1 MRTRSNGKES
11 GPFVRACKKAQI
23 VGKRTFGSNNDLKS
37 VRRRAVLGSAKGLQ
51 RPASLAVL
59 LSSMTTAYESP
70 NTRRKSRLQEAS
82 LLEGPMLLL
91 QSIRGFKTN
100 RSLLWLGCVPLAL
113 FGLGLFNL
121 SAHAA
126 EMPELNAAFLANNLW
141 LLVATILVIFMN
153 AGFAMVEAGMCRQK
167 NAVNIL
173 AKNLFVF
180 ALAVTA
186 YWFVGYSLMYG
197 NAIAAGWLY
206 FNGLF
211 FDPAVTPELIS
222 EAGLV
227 PSVDFL
233 FQAAFAGT
241 AATIVSGL
249 VAERVKF
256 GEFVVFSLILTA
268 FIYPIAGSWE
278 WNGGWLNSVGDKEF
292 IDFAGS
298 SIVHSVGAW
307 AGLIGAMLLGPRIG
321 KFIDGKPQAI
331 PGHNMAIAT
340 LGALIL
346 WIGWYGF
353 NPGSQLAM
361 DQWVPYVAVTTTLAA
376 AGGAIG
382 ATVISTLTSG
392 KPDLTMII
400 NGILAGL
407 VSITAGCGNLTFV
420 GSWVAGLIGGIIV
433 VFAVSALDASG
444 IDDPV
449 GAFSV
454 HGVCGVWG
462 TLVVGLWGFD
472 IQGDGSPLGLLVGG
486 GISQLGIQALGC
498 AAYAIWT
505 IVTCWIA
512 WSVIGGLFGGIRVT
526 EKEEVEGLDIGEHG
540 MEAYPDFVSSGR

>member
-1 MRTRSNGKES
+1 
-11 GPFVRACKKAQI
+11 
-23 VGKRTFGSNNDLKS
+23 
-37 VRRRAVLGSAKGLQ
+37 
-51 RPASLAVL
+51 
-59 LSSMTTAYESP
+59 
-70 NTRRKSRLQEAS
+70 
-82 LLEGPMLLL
+82 MLLL
-91 QSIRGFKTN
+91 QSIRGFRTN
-100 RSLLWLGCVPLAL
+100 RSLTWLACVPVALA
-113 FGLGLFNL
+113 GLGIFNL

-126 EMPELNAAFLANNLW
+126 DLPELNAAFLANNLW

-186 YWFVGYSLMYG
+186 YWFIGFSLMYG
-197 NAIAAGWLY
+197 APFWEGILY
-206 FNGLF
+206 YGKGGALGLF
-211 FDPAVTPELIS
+211 FDPTVTPQMVTDGS
-222 EAGLV
+222 LV

-256 GEFVVFSLILTA
+256 GEFVIFALVLTA
-268 FIYPIAGSWE
+268 FIYPISGSWQ
-278 WNGGWLNSVGDKEF
+278 WNSDGWLAQLGF

-307 AGLIGAMLLGPRIG
+307 AGLVGAMLLGPRIG
-321 KFIDGKPQAI
+321 KYVNGKTQAM

-353 NPGSQLAM
+353 NPGSVLGM
-361 DQWVPYVAVTTTLAA
+361 DETVAFVAVTTTLAA

-382 ATVISTLTSG
+382 ATVTSTLTSG

-407 VSITAGCGNLTFV
+407 VSITAGCGNMTMV
-420 GSWVAGLIGGIIV
+420 GSWIAGLIGGIIV
-433 VFAVSALDASG
+433 VFSVAALDAAG

-462 TLVVGLWGFD
+462 TLVVGLWGV
-472 IQGDGSPLGLLVGG
+472 DGATGIGLFNGG
-486 GISQLGIQALGC
+486 GFSQLGIQAVGC

-512 WSVIGGLFGGIRVT
+512 WSVIGAMFGGIRVT
-526 EKEEVEGLDIGEHG
+526 EEEEINGLDIGEHG
-540 MEAYPDFVSSGR
+540 MEAYPDFASAGN

>member
-1 MRTRSNGKES
+1 MT
-11 GPFVRACKKAQI
+11 V
-23 VGKRTFGSNNDLKS
+23 
-37 VRRRAVLGSAKGLQ
+37 
-51 RPASLAVL
+51 
-59 LSSMTTAYESP
+59 SSP
-70 NTRRKSRLQEAS
+70 RRKNRLQEAS
-82 LLEGPMLLL
+82 LIEGPMLLL
-91 QSIRGFKTN
+91 QNIRGFRSH
-100 RSLLWLGCVPLAL
+100 RSLMWLACVPIAL
-113 FGLGLFNL
+113 LGLGLFDFA
-121 SAHAA
+121 AHANELPA
-126 EMPELNAAFLANNLW
+126 ELNAAFLANNLW

-173 AKNLFVF
+173 SKNLFVF
-180 ALAVTA
+180 ALAVTS

-197 NAIAAGWLY
+197 DAVAQGWLY

-211 FDPAVTPELIS
+211 FDPTVTPELIG
-222 EAGLV
+222 EGGLV
-227 PSVDFL
+227 PTVDFL

-256 GEFVVFSLILTA
+256 GEFVVFSLVLTA
-268 FIYPIAGSWE
+268 FIYPIAGSWQ
-278 WNGGWLNSVGDKEF
+278 WNGGWLSEAGF

-307 AGLIGAMLLGPRIG
+307 AGLVGAYLLGPRIG
-321 KFIDGKPQAI
+321 KYVNGRAQAM

-382 ATVISTLTSG
+382 ATVVATLKDG

-407 VSITAGCGNLTFV
+407 VSVTAGCGNLTMS
-420 GSWVAGLIGGIIV
+420 GAWLAGLVGGGIV
-433 VFAVSALDASG
+433 VYSVAALDSLR

-454 HGVCGVWG
+454 HGVCGIWG
-462 TLVVGLWGFD
+462 TIVVGLWGYD
-472 IQGDGSPLGLLVGG
+472 VQGTGAGIGLFTGG
-486 GISQLGIQALGC
+486 GIGQLWIQIVGC
-498 AAYAIWT
+498 IAYAVWT
-505 IVTCWIA
+505 VVTCYVTWK
-512 WSVIGGLFGGIRVT
+512 VIGAAFGGIRVT
-526 EKEEVEGLDIGEHG
+526 EEQEKLGLDITEHG
-540 MEAYPDFVSSGR
+540 IEAYPDYAMSGSGVGNR

>member
-1 MRTRSNGKES
+1 MML
-11 GPFVRACKKAQI
+11 
-23 VGKRTFGSNNDLKS
+23 LKS
-37 VRRRAVLGSAKGLQ
+37 LRGFSSHRSLVWLACAPVALLGLSVFTLSAK
-51 RPASLAVL
+51 
-59 LSSMTTAYESP
+59 
-70 NTRRKSRLQEAS
+70 
-82 LLEGPMLLL
+82 
-91 QSIRGFKTN
+91 
-100 RSLLWLGCVPLAL
+100 
-113 FGLGLFNL
+113 
-121 SAHAA
+121 A
-126 EMPELNAAFLANNLW
+126 EELPELTGAFLANNMW

-180 ALAVTA
+180 ALAVTS
-186 YWFVGYSLMYG
+186 YWFIGFGIMYYG
-197 NAIAAGWLY
+197 KEIIPGVLY
-206 FNGLF
+206 FNGFF
-211 FDPAVTPELIS
+211 FDPAVTADMIS
-222 EAGLV
+222 EAALV

-249 VAERVKF
+249 VAERIKF
-256 GEFVVFSLILTA
+256 GEFVIFALVLTA
-268 FIYPIAGSWE
+268 FIYPVAGSWK
-278 WNGGWLNSVGDKEF
+278 WNGGWLDQMGF

-307 AGLIGAMLLGPRIG
+307 AGLVGAMLLGPRIG
-321 KFIDGKPQAI
+321 KYVGGKAQAI
-331 PGHNMAIAT
+331 PGHNMSIAT

-361 DQWVPYVAVTTTLAA
+361 DQWVPYVAVTTTLGA

-382 ATVISTLTSG
+382 ATVISTITSK

-407 VSITAGCGNLTFV
+407 VSVTAGCGNLTLT
-420 GSWVAGLIGGIIV
+420 GSWVAGLVGGIIV
-433 VFAVSALDASG
+433 VFSVAALDAAG

-462 TLVVGLWGFD
+462 TIVIGLWGYD
-472 IQGDGSPLGLLVGG
+472 VQGDGSGLGLLVGG
-486 GISQLGIQALGC
+486 GIDQLGIQALGA

-505 IVTCWIA
+505 VVTCFIA
-512 WSVIGGLFGGIRVT
+512 WQIIGSLFGGIRVT
-526 EKEEVEGLDIGEHG
+526 EQEESEGLDIGEHG
-540 MEAYPDFVSSGR
+540 MEAYAGFSTINN

>member
-1 MRTRSNGKES
+1 MW
-11 GPFVRACKKAQI
+11 
-23 VGKRTFGSNNDLKS
+23 
-37 VRRRAVLGSAKGLQ
+37 
-51 RPASLAVL
+51 LA
-59 LSSMTTAYESP
+59 
-70 NTRRKSRLQEAS
+70 
-82 LLEGPMLLL
+82 
-91 QSIRGFKTN
+91 
-100 RSLLWLGCVPLAL
+100 CVPIAL
-113 FGLGLFNL
+113 LGLGLFDFA
-121 SAHAA
+121 AHANELPA
-126 EMPELNAAFLANNLW
+126 ELNAAFLANNLW

-180 ALAVTA
+180 ALAVTS

-197 NAIAAGWLY
+197 DAVAQGWLY

-211 FDPAVTPELIS
+211 FDPTVTPELIG
-222 EAGLV
+222 EGGLV
-227 PSVDFL
+227 PTVDFL

-256 GEFVVFSLILTA
+256 GEFVVFSLVLTA
-268 FIYPIAGSWE
+268 FIYPIAGSWQ
-278 WNGGWLNSVGDKEF
+278 WNGGWLSEAGF

-307 AGLIGAMLLGPRIG
+307 AGLVGAYLLGPRIG
-321 KFIDGKPQAI
+321 KFVNGRAQAM

-382 ATVISTLTSG
+382 ATVITTIKSG

-407 VSITAGCGNLTFV
+407 VSVTAGCGNLTMA
-420 GSWVAGLIGGIIV
+420 GAWLAGLVGGGIV
-433 VFAVSALDASG
+433 VYSVAALDSLR

-454 HGVCGVWG
+454 HGVCGIWG
-462 TLVVGLWGFD
+462 TVVVGLWGYD
-472 IQGDGSPLGLLVGG
+472 IQGTGAGLGLFTGG
-486 GISQLGIQALGC
+486 GVGQLWIQIVGC
-498 AAYAIWT
+498 IAYAIWT
-505 IVTCWIA
+505 VVTCYVTWK
-512 WSVIGGLFGGIRVT
+512 VIGAAFGGIRVT
-526 EKEEVEGLDIGEHG
+526 EEQEKLGLDITEHG
-540 MEAYPDFVSSGR
+540 IEAYPDYAMSGSGVGNR

>member
-1 MRTRSNGKES
+1 M
-11 GPFVRACKKAQI
+11 
-23 VGKRTFGSNNDLKS
+23 KRTKKLVFSCTRNFMTTTLHSSSRRNRPKLQDVSLADGPLLLLRSFRGFGSN
-37 VRRRAVLGSAKGLQ
+37 
-51 RPASLAVL
+51 
-59 LSSMTTAYESP
+59 
-70 NTRRKSRLQEAS
+70 
-82 LLEGPMLLL
+82 
-91 QSIRGFKTN
+91 
-100 RSLLWLGCVPLAL
+100 RSQLWLATVPLAL
-113 FGLGLFNL
+113 LGIGIFNL
-121 SAHAA
+121 SANAA
-126 EMPELNAAFLANNLW
+126 DLPELNAAFLANNLW
-141 LLVATILVIFMN
+141 LLIATILVIFMN
-153 AGFAMVEAGMCRQK
+153 AGFAMVEAGMCRSK

-180 ALAVTA
+180 SLAVTA
-186 YWFVGYSLMYG
+186 YWFVGYSIMYG
-197 NAIAAGWLY
+197 GTIAEGWLY
-206 FNGLF
+206 FSGLF
-211 FDPAVTPELIS
+211 FDPTVTAETVAD
-222 EAGLV
+222 AGLV
-227 PSVDFL
+227 PTVDFL
-233 FQAAFAGT
+233 FQSAFAGT

-256 GEFVVFSLILTA
+256 GEFIVFALILTA
-268 FIYPIAGSWE
+268 FIYPVSGSWQ
-278 WNGGWLNSVGDKEF
+278 WNGGWLSEMGFV
-292 IDFAGS
+292 DFAGS

-307 AGLIGAMLLGPRIG
+307 AGLVGAMLLGPRIG
-321 KFIDGKPQAI
+321 KFVDGKPQAM

-382 ATVISTLTSG
+382 ATIISTITSG

-407 VSITAGCGNLTFV
+407 VSITAGCANLTLV
-420 GSWVAGLIGGIIV
+420 GSWLAGLIGGVIV
-433 VFAVSALDASG
+433 VFSVAALDAAK

-472 IQGDGSPLGLLVGG
+472 IQGDGSPLGFLVGG
-486 GISQLGIQALGC
+486 GFNQFFVQALGC

-505 IVTCWIA
+505 LITCWIA
-512 WSVIGGLFGGIRVT
+512 WSIIGGLFGGIRVT
-526 EKEEVEGLDIGEHG
+526 EKEEILGLDIGEHG
-540 MEAYPDFVSSGR
+540 MEAYPDFVSSK

>member
-1 MRTRSNGKES
+1 M
-11 GPFVRACKKAQI
+11 
-23 VGKRTFGSNNDLKS
+23 
-37 VRRRAVLGSAKGLQ
+37 
-51 RPASLAVL
+51 
-59 LSSMTTAYESP
+59 
-70 NTRRKSRLQEAS
+70 
-82 LLEGPMLLL
+82 MLLK
-91 QSIRGFKTN
+91 SIRGFSSN
-100 RSLLWLGCVPLAL
+100 RAIIWLACAPLAFL
-113 FGLGLFNL
+113 GLGIFTL
-121 SAHAA
+121 SAKA
-126 EMPELNAAFLANNLW
+126 EELPELSAAFLANNLW

-186 YWFVGYSLMYG
+186 YWFMGYSLMYG
-197 NAIAAGWLY
+197 SNEIIPGILSI
-206 FNGLF
+206 NGLF
-211 FDPAVTPELIS
+211 FDPAVSAETIS

-227 PSVDFL
+227 PTVDFL

-249 VAERVKF
+249 VAERIKF
-256 GEFVVFSLILTA
+256 GEFVIFALVLTA
-268 FIYPIAGSWE
+268 FIYPVAGSWE
-278 WNGGWLNSVGDKEF
+278 WNGGWLNEVGARYTEAQALAKENVELTDTVIRPF

-307 AGLIGAMLLGPRIG
+307 AGLVGAVLLGPRIG
-321 KFIDGKPQAI
+321 KYVGGKAQAI
-331 PGHNMAIAT
+331 PGHNMSIAT
-340 LGALIL
+340 LGCLIL

-353 NPGSQLAM
+353 NPGSQLVM
-361 DQWVPYVAVTTTLAA
+361 DQWVPYVAVTTTLGA

-382 ATVISTLTSG
+382 ATVISTITSK

-407 VSITAGCGNLTFV
+407 VSVTAGCGNLTLV
-420 GSWVAGLIGGIIV
+420 GAWVAGLVGGIIV
-433 VFAVSALDASG
+433 VFAVSALDNAG

-462 TLVVGLWGFD
+462 TLVVGLWGYD
-472 IQGDGSPLGLLVGG
+472 IQNPTDKLPHGEPLGLFVSGNFD
-486 GISQLGIQALGC
+486 QLGIQALGT

-505 IVTCWIA
+505 VVTCFVA
-512 WSVIGGLFGGIRVT
+512 WKVIGALFGGIRVT
-526 EKEEVEGLDIGEHG
+526 EQEEVDGLDIGEHG
-540 MEAYPDFVSSGR
+540 MEAYAGFSTTN

>member
-1 MRTRSNGKES
+1 MML
-11 GPFVRACKKAQI
+11 
-23 VGKRTFGSNNDLKS
+23 LKS
-37 VRRRAVLGSAKGLQ
+37 LRGFSSHRSLVWLACAPVALLGLSVFTLSAK
-51 RPASLAVL
+51 
-59 LSSMTTAYESP
+59 
-70 NTRRKSRLQEAS
+70 
-82 LLEGPMLLL
+82 
-91 QSIRGFKTN
+91 
-100 RSLLWLGCVPLAL
+100 
-113 FGLGLFNL
+113 
-121 SAHAA
+121 A
-126 EMPELNAAFLANNLW
+126 EELPELTGAFLANNMW

-180 ALAVTA
+180 ALAVTS
-186 YWFVGYSLMYG
+186 YWFIGFGIMYYG
-197 NAIAAGWLY
+197 KEIIPGVLY
-206 FNGLF
+206 FNGFF
-211 FDPAVTPELIS
+211 FDPAVTAEMIS
-222 EAGLV
+222 DAALV

-249 VAERVKF
+249 VAERIKF
-256 GEFVVFSLILTA
+256 GEFVIFALVLTA
-268 FIYPIAGSWE
+268 FIYPVAGSWK
-278 WNGGWLNSVGDKEF
+278 WNGGWLDQMGF

-307 AGLIGAMLLGPRIG
+307 AGLVGAMLLGPRIG
-321 KFIDGKPQAI
+321 KYVGGKAQAI
-331 PGHNMAIAT
+331 PGHNMSIAT

-361 DQWVPYVAVTTTLAA
+361 DQWVPYVAVTTTMGA

-382 ATVISTLTSG
+382 ATVISTITSK

-407 VSITAGCGNLTFV
+407 VSVTAGCGELTFV
-420 GSWVAGLIGGIIV
+420 GAWVAGLVGGILV
-433 VFAVSALDASG
+433 VFSVAALDAAG

-462 TLVVGLWGFD
+462 TIVIGLWGFD
-472 IQGDGSPLGLLVGG
+472 IQGDGSGLGLFVGG
-486 GISQLGIQALGC
+486 GINQLGVQALG
-498 AAYAIWT
+498 AGAYAIWT
-505 IVTCWIA
+505 VVTCFIA
-512 WSVIGGLFGGIRVT
+512 WQVIGAVFGGIRVT
-526 EKEEVEGLDIGEHG
+526 EQEESDGLDIGEHG
-540 MEAYPDFVSSGR
+540 MEAYSGFATTNN

>member
-1 MRTRSNGKES
+1 
-11 GPFVRACKKAQI
+11 
-23 VGKRTFGSNNDLKS
+23 
-37 VRRRAVLGSAKGLQ
+37 
-51 RPASLAVL
+51 
-59 LSSMTTAYESP
+59 MTTALQTP
-70 NTRRKSRLQEAS
+70 KRRSRSKLQDAS
-82 LLEGPMLLL
+82 LVNGPMLLL
-91 QSIRGFKTN
+91 RSIRGFSSN
-100 RSLLWLGCVPLAL
+100 RSMLWLATVPLAL
-113 FGLGLFNL
+113 FGLGIFNVA
-121 SAHAA
+121 AHAT
-126 EMPELNAAFLANNLW
+126 ELPSLNAQFLANNLW
-141 LLVATILVIFMN
+141 LFVATILVIFMN
-153 AGFAMVEAGMCRQK
+153 AGFAMVEAGMCRSK

-180 ALAVTA
+180 ALAVTS
-186 YWFVGYSLMYG
+186 YWVIGFGIMYYG
-197 NAIAAGWLY
+197 KEIIPGVLY
-206 FNGLF
+206 FNSLF
-211 FDPAVTPELIS
+211 FDPTVTAEMI
-222 EAGLV
+222 EGAELV
-227 PSVDFL
+227 PTVDFL

-256 GEFVVFSLILTA
+256 GEFVVFAIVLTA
-268 FIYPIAGSWE
+268 FIYPIAGSWK
-278 WNGGWLNSVGDKEF
+278 WNGGWLDQLGF

-321 KFIDGKPQAI
+321 KYKNGKPQAM

-376 AGGAIG
+376 AAGAIG
-382 ATVISTLTSG
+382 ATLVSTLTSG

-407 VSITAGCGNLTFV
+407 VSITAGCGDMTLV
-420 GSWVAGLIGGIIV
+420 GSWFAGLVGGILV
-433 VFAVSALDASG
+433 VFSVAALDAAE

-462 TLVVGLWGFD
+462 TIVIGLWGSPV
-472 IQGDGSPLGLLVGG
+472 QGGEWTSLFASGNPKMLFV
-486 GISQLGIQALGC
+486 QALG
-498 AAYAIWT
+498 AGAYALWT
-505 IVTCWIA
+505 IITCWIA
-512 WSVIGGLFGGIRVT
+512 WSIIGGLFGGIRVS
-526 EKEEVEGLDIGEHG
+526 EEEEIQGLDIGEHG
-540 MEAYPDFVSSGR
+540 MEAYPDFASAK

>member
-1 MRTRSNGKES
+1 
-11 GPFVRACKKAQI
+11 
-23 VGKRTFGSNNDLKS
+23 
-37 VRRRAVLGSAKGLQ
+37 
-51 RPASLAVL
+51 
-59 LSSMTTAYESP
+59 MTTALQTP
-70 NTRRKSRLQEAS
+70 QRRSKSKLQAAS
-82 LLEGPMLLL
+82 LINGPMLLL
-91 QSIRGFKTN
+91 RSIRGFSSN
-100 RSLLWLGCVPLAL
+100 RSMLWLATVPLAL
-113 FGLGLFNL
+113 LGLGIFNL

-126 EMPELNAAFLANNLW
+126 DLPELSAAFLANNLW
-141 LLVATILVIFMN
+141 LLIATILVIFMN
-153 AGFAMVEAGMCRQK
+153 AGFAMVEAGMCRSK

-180 ALAVTA
+180 ALAVTS
-186 YWFVGYSLMYG
+186 YWFIGFSIMYG
-197 NAIAAGWLY
+197 APVADGWFY
-206 FNGLF
+206 FSGLF
-211 FDPAVTPELIS
+211 FDPTVTADMVS
-222 EAGLV
+222 SDALV
-227 PSVDFL
+227 PTVDFL
-233 FQAAFAGT
+233 FQSAFAGT

-256 GEFVVFSLILTA
+256 GEFVIFAIVLTA
-268 FIYPIAGSWE
+268 FIYPVAGSWQ
-278 WNGGWLNSVGDKEF
+278 WNATDELIAAGKQGWLNKLGF

-307 AGLIGAMLLGPRIG
+307 AGLVGAMLLGPRIG
-321 KFIDGKPQAI
+321 KFKDGKPQAM

-376 AGGAIG
+376 AAGAIG
-382 ATVISTLTSG
+382 ATIVSTLTSG

-407 VSITAGCGNLTFV
+407 VSITAGCGHMTLSGAWF
-420 GSWVAGLIGGIIV
+420 AGLVGGIIV
-433 VFAVSALDASG
+433 VFSVEAVDAAE

-462 TLVVGLWGFD
+462 TLAIGLWGTD
-472 IQGDGSPLGLLVGG
+472 VQADVVAGLGLLNGG
-486 GISQLGIQALGC
+486 GINQLLIQALGA

-505 IVTCWIA
+505 LVTCWIA
-512 WSVIGGLFGGIRVT
+512 WSVIGGLFGGIRVS
-526 EKEEVEGLDIGEHG
+526 EEEETQGLDIGEHG
-540 MEAYPDFVSSGR
+540 MEAYPDFASAK

>member
-1 MRTRSNGKES
+1 MML
-11 GPFVRACKKAQI
+11 
-23 VGKRTFGSNNDLKS
+23 LKS
-37 VRRRAVLGSAKGLQ
+37 LRGFSSHRSLVWLACAPVALLGLSVFTLSAK
-51 RPASLAVL
+51 
-59 LSSMTTAYESP
+59 
-70 NTRRKSRLQEAS
+70 
-82 LLEGPMLLL
+82 
-91 QSIRGFKTN
+91 
-100 RSLLWLGCVPLAL
+100 
-113 FGLGLFNL
+113 
-121 SAHAA
+121 A
-126 EMPELNAAFLANNLW
+126 EELPELTGAFLANNMW

-180 ALAVTA
+180 ALAVTS
-186 YWFVGYSLMYG
+186 YWFIGFGIMYYG
-197 NAIAAGWLY
+197 KEIIPGVLY

-211 FDPAVTPELIS
+211 FDPAVTAEMIS
-222 EAGLV
+222 DAALV

-249 VAERVKF
+249 VAERIKF
-256 GEFVVFSLILTA
+256 GEFVIFALVLTA
-268 FIYPIAGSWE
+268 FIYPVAGSWK
-278 WNGGWLNSVGDKEF
+278 WNGGWLDQMGF

-307 AGLIGAMLLGPRIG
+307 AGLVGAMLLGPRIG
-321 KFIDGKPQAI
+321 KYVGGKAQAI
-331 PGHNMAIAT
+331 PGHNMSIAT

-361 DQWVPYVAVTTTLAA
+361 DQWVPYVAVTTTMGA

-382 ATVISTLTSG
+382 ATVISTITSK

-407 VSITAGCGNLTFV
+407 VSVTAGCGELTFV
-420 GSWVAGLIGGIIV
+420 GAWVAGLVGGILV
-433 VFAVSALDASG
+433 VFSVAALDAAG

-462 TLVVGLWGFD
+462 TIVIGLWGFD
-472 IQGDGSPLGLLVGG
+472 IQGDGSGLGLFVGG
-486 GISQLGIQALGC
+486 GINQLGVQALG
-498 AAYAIWT
+498 AGAYAIWT
-505 IVTCWIA
+505 VVTCFIA
-512 WSVIGGLFGGIRVT
+512 WQVIGALFGGIRVT
-526 EKEEVEGLDIGEHG
+526 EQEESDGLDIGEHG
-540 MEAYPDFVSSGR
+540 MEAYSGFATTNN

>member
-1 MRTRSNGKES
+1 MTTIFQTPPRRSRPK
-11 GPFVRACKKAQI
+11 
-23 VGKRTFGSNNDLKS
+23 
-37 VRRRAVLGSAKGLQ
+37 LQ
-51 RPASLAVL
+51 DVSLA
-59 LSSMTTAYESP
+59 
-70 NTRRKSRLQEAS
+70 N
-82 LLEGPMLLL
+82 GPLLL
-91 QSIRGFKTN
+91 LKSIRGFSSN
-100 RSLLWLGCVPLAL
+100 RSLLWLATVPLAL
-113 FGLGLFNL
+113 FGLGIFNL
-121 SAHAA
+121 SAHASDL
-126 EMPELNAAFLANNLW
+126 PELNAAFLANNLW
-141 LLVATILVIFMN
+141 LLIATILVIFMN
-153 AGFAMVEAGMCRQK
+153 AGFAMVEAGMCRSK

-180 ALAVTA
+180 ALAVTS
-186 YWFVGYSLMYG
+186 YWFIGYSIMYG
-197 NAIAAGWLY
+197 GSLAEGWLY
-206 FNGLF
+206 FGGLF
-211 FDPAVTPELIS
+211 FDPTVTAETVAD
-222 EAGLV
+222 AGLV
-227 PSVDFL
+227 PTVDFL
-233 FQAAFAGT
+233 FQSAFAGT

-256 GEFVVFSLILTA
+256 GEFVVFALILTA
-268 FIYPIAGSWE
+268 FIYPISGSWQ
-278 WNGGWLNSVGDKEF
+278 WNGGWLAELGF

-307 AGLIGAMLLGPRIG
+307 AGLVGAMLLGPRIG
-321 KFIDGKPQAI
+321 KFIEGKPQAM

-382 ATVISTLTSG
+382 ATVISTITSG

-407 VSITAGCGNLTFV
+407 VSITAGCANLTML
-420 GSWVAGLIGGIIV
+420 GSWLAGLVGGVIV
-433 VFAVSALDASG
+433 VFSVAALDAAE

-462 TLVVGLWGFD
+462 TLVVGIWGFD
-472 IQGDGSPLGLLVGG
+472 IQGDGSALGFLVGG
-486 GISQLGIQALGC
+486 GFNQFFVQALGC

-505 IVTCWIA
+505 LITCWIT
-512 WSVIGGLFGGIRVT
+512 WSVIGGLFGGIRVS
-526 EKEEVEGLDIGEHG
+526 EDEEVLGLDIGEHG
-540 MEAYPDFVSSGR
+540 MEAYPDFVTSK

>member
-1 MRTRSNGKES
+1 
-11 GPFVRACKKAQI
+11 
-23 VGKRTFGSNNDLKS
+23 
-37 VRRRAVLGSAKGLQ
+37 
-51 RPASLAVL
+51 
-59 LSSMTTAYESP
+59 
-70 NTRRKSRLQEAS
+70 
-82 LLEGPMLLL
+82 MLLL
-91 QSIRGFKTN
+91 RSIRGFSSD
-100 RSLLWLGCVPLAL
+100 RSRLWLATIPVAL
-113 FGLGLFNL
+113 FGLGIFNL
-121 SAHAA
+121 SARAA

-186 YWFVGYSLMYG
+186 YWFIGFSLMYG
-197 NAIAAGWLY
+197 NAFWEGILY
-206 FNGLF
+206 YGKGGAFGLF
-211 FDPAVTPELIS
+211 FDPAVTPEMVKDGS
-222 EAGLV
+222 LV

-256 GEFVVFSLILTA
+256 GEFVIFALVLTA
-268 FIYPIAGSWE
+268 FIYPISGSWQ
-278 WNGGWLNSVGDKEF
+278 WNGGWLSELGF

-307 AGLIGAMLLGPRIG
+307 AGLVGAMLLGPRIG

-340 LGALIL
+340 LGALVL

-353 NPGSQLAM
+353 NPGSELAM
-361 DQWVPYVAVTTTLAA
+361 DQYVAYVAVTTTLAA

-382 ATVISTLTSG
+382 ATVISTITSG

-407 VSITAGCGNLTFV
+407 VSITAGCGNMTMA
-420 GSWVAGLIGGIIV
+420 GSWVAGLVGGIIV
-433 VFAVSALDASG
+433 VFSVAALDAAG

-454 HGVCGVWG
+454 HGVCGIWG
-462 TLVVGLWGFD
+462 TLVIGLWGVEGMD
-472 IQGDGSPLGLLVGG
+472 AGAAGIGLLNGG
-486 GISQLGIQALGC
+486 GISQLGIQAVGC

-505 IVTCWIA
+505 LVTCWIA
-512 WSVIGGLFGGIRVT
+512 WSVIGALFGGIRVS
-526 EKEEVEGLDIGEHG
+526 EQEEIEGLDIGEHG
-540 MEAYPDFVSSGR
+540 MEAYPDFATTNS

>member
-1 MRTRSNGKES
+1 MTTATQA
-11 GPFVRACKKAQI
+11 PP
-23 VGKRTFGSNNDLKS
+23 
-37 VRRRAVLGSAKGLQ
+37 VRRRK
-51 RPASLAVL
+51 
-59 LSSMTTAYESP
+59 T
-70 NTRRKSRLQEAS
+70 LQEAS
-82 LLEGPMLLL
+82 LLEGPMMLLK
-91 QSIRGFKTN
+91 SIRGFSSH
-100 RSLLWLGCVPLAL
+100 RSLVWLACAPVAL
-113 FGLGLFNL
+113 LGLGIFTF
-121 SAHAA
+121 AA
-126 EMPELNAAFLANNLW
+126 KAEELPELNAAFLANNLW

-186 YWFVGYSLMYG
+186 YWFCGYALMYG
-197 NAIAAGWLY
+197 DAIIPGWLY
-206 FNGLF
+206 FNQLF
-211 FDPAVTPELIS
+211 FDPTVSAEKIS

-249 VAERVKF
+249 VAERIKF
-256 GEFVVFSLILTA
+256 GEFVIFALILTA
-268 FIYPIAGSWE
+268 FIYPVAGSWK
-278 WNGGWLNSVGDKEF
+278 WNGGWLDSLGF

-307 AGLIGAMLLGPRIG
+307 AGLVGAMLLGPRIG
-321 KFIDGKPQAI
+321 KYSNGTVQAI
-331 PGHNMAIAT
+331 PGHNMSIAT

-353 NPGSQLAM
+353 NPGSQLQM
-361 DQWVPYVAVTTTLAA
+361 DQWVAYVAVTTTLGA

-382 ATVISTLTSG
+382 ATVISTITSK

-407 VSITAGCGNLTFV
+407 VSVTAGCGDLTFA
-420 GSWVAGLIGGIIV
+420 GAWVAGLVGGIIV
-433 VFAVSALDASG
+433 VFAVAALDSAG

-462 TLVVGLWGFD
+462 TLVIGLWGKA
-472 IQGDGSPLGLLVGG
+472 IQGDGAALGLLNGG
-486 GISQLGIQALGC
+486 GIDQLGKQALG
-498 AAYAIWT
+498 AGAYAIWT
-505 IVTCWIA
+505 VVTCYIA
-512 WSVIGGLFGGIRVT
+512 WQIIGALFGGIRVT
-526 EKEEVEGLDIGEHG
+526 EEEEIEGLDIGEHG
-540 MEAYPDFVSSGR
+540 MEAYAGFSTTNN

>member
-1 MRTRSNGKES
+1 MTTLPHSPK
-11 GPFVRACKKAQI
+11 
-23 VGKRTFGSNNDLKS
+23 
-37 VRRRAVLGSAKGLQ
+37 VRRMA
-51 RPASLAVL
+51 
-59 LSSMTTAYESP
+59 
-70 NTRRKSRLQEAS
+70 RLQDAS
-82 LLEGPMLLL
+82 LLDGPILLL
-91 QSIRGFKTN
+91 KSIRGFSSH
-100 RSLLWLGCVPLAL
+100 RSLMWLASVPIAL
-113 FGLGLFNL
+113 LGLGLFNL

-186 YWFVGYSLMYG
+186 YWFVGYSIMYG
-197 NAIAAGWLY
+197 DPIAAGWL
-206 FNGLF
+206 FFSGLF
-211 FDPAVTPELIS
+211 FDPSVTPEVIS
-222 EAGLV
+222 EGGLV
-227 PSVDFL
+227 PTVDFL

-256 GEFVVFSLILTA
+256 GEFVVFSLVLTA
-268 FIYPIAGSWE
+268 FIYPISGSWQ
-278 WNGGWLNSVGDKEF
+278 WNGGWLSEAGF

-307 AGLIGAMLLGPRIG
+307 AGLVGAMLLGPRIG
-321 KFIDGKPQAI
+321 KFVDGKAQAM

-382 ATVISTLTSG
+382 ATAVSTITSG

-407 VSITAGCGNLTFV
+407 VSITAGCANLTMS
-420 GSWVAGLIGGIIV
+420 GAWLAGLVGGAIV
-433 VFAVSALDASG
+433 VFAVSALDSLG

-454 HGVCGVWG
+454 HGVCGIWG
-462 TLVVGLWGFD
+462 TLVVGLWGYD
-472 IQGDGSPLGLLVGG
+472 IQGNGAGLGLLTGG
-486 GISQLGIQALGC
+486 GFTQLWIQFVGC

-505 IVTCWIA
+505 VVTCFIA
-512 WSVIGGLFGGIRVT
+512 WKIIGSFFGGIRVT
-526 EKEEVEGLDIGEHG
+526 EEEEISGLDIGEHG
-540 MEAYPDFVSSGR
+540 MEAYPDFASSGN

>member
-1 MRTRSNGKES
+1 MEG
-11 GPFVRACKKAQI
+11 GFPQAAW
-23 VGKRTFGSNNDLKS
+23 FGSSGNIPDVS
-37 VRRRAVLGSAKGLQ
+37 RSSAT
-51 RPASLAVL
+51 SF
-59 LSSMTTAYESP
+59 MTTAFHAPPER
-70 NTRRKSRLQEAS
+70 RRKTLQEAS

-91 QSIRGFKTN
+91 KSIRGFSSN
-100 RSLLWLGCVPLAL
+100 RAMTWLACAPLAL
-113 FGLGLFNL
+113 MGLGIFTL
-121 SAHAA
+121 SAKA
-126 EMPELNAAFLANNLW
+126 EELPELSAAFLANNLW
-141 LLVATILVIFMN
+141 LLVATILVSFMN

-186 YWFVGYSLMYG
+186 YWFVGYSFMYG
-197 NAIAAGWLY
+197 DAAIDGWLY
-206 FNGLF
+206 FAGFF
-211 FDPAVTPELIS
+211 FDPPVTAETIS
-222 EAGLV
+222 DAGLV
-227 PSVDFL
+227 PTVDFL

-249 VAERVKF
+249 VAERIKF
-256 GEFVVFSLILTA
+256 GEFVIFALVLTA
-268 FIYPIAGSWE
+268 FIYPVAGSWE
-278 WNGGWLNSVGDKEF
+278 WNGGWLNSVGNVEF

-307 AGLIGAMLLGPRIG
+307 AGLVGALLLGPRIG
-321 KFIDGKPQAI
+321 KYVDGKVQAI
-331 PGHNMAIAT
+331 PGHNMSIAT

-361 DQWVPYVAVTTTLAA
+361 DQWVPYVAVTTTLGA

-382 ATVISTLTSG
+382 ATVISTSTSK

-407 VSITAGCGNLTFV
+407 VSVTAGCGNLTLT
-420 GSWVAGLIGGIIV
+420 GSWVAGLVGGIIV
-433 VFAVSALDASG
+433 VFSVAALDAAG

-462 TLVVGLWGFD
+462 TLVIGLWGYD

-486 GISQLGIQALGC
+486 GVEQLGIQALGT

-505 IVTCWIA
+505 VVTCYIA
-512 WSVIGGLFGGIRVT
+512 WQIIGALFGGIRVT
-526 EKEEVEGLDIGEHG
+526 EQEETEGLDIGEHG
-540 MEAYPDFVSSGR
+540 MEAYAGFSTTNN